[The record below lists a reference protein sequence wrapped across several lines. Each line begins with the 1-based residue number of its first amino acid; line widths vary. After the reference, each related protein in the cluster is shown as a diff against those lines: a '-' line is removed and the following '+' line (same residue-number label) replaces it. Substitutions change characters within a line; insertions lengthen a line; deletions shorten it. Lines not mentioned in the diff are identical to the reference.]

1 MCLFFF
7 LLQQVHVY
15 YKGHLA
21 NTKKQFDACLD
32 GTPFSFRLGA
42 GEVIRGWDLGVAGKY
57 LKP

>member
-1 MCLFFF
+1 M
-7 LLQQVHVY
+7 Y

-21 NTKKQFDACLD
+21 KTKKQFDACLN

-57 LKP
+57 LKPWHHHASSPYRAP